1 MKNCFDVVIAGGAA
15 TGSALAY
22 FLSASRSFKGS
33 VLVIEKDSSYQK
45 CATALSA
52 ASIRHQFST
61 VENIQMSQFGSEFL
75 YGIGE
80 TLEVDGE
87 RPDVNFHEAGYL
99 FLSTPEG
106 YATLRENNALQ
117 RSLGAQIALLSDRQ
131 LQDKYSWLNVSDLA
145 GGSLGLKGEG
155 WLDAYGMMRAFRRK
169 AMSQGVSYIE
179 NEVVQVHREGARV
192 TGVTLNNGE
201 TVACGVFVNAAGTGA
216 MKLARQAD
224 IELPIESRKRSVF
237 YVTCPETVNDC
248 PMLIDPSG
256 AYIHPE
262 GEGFICG
269 IQPPADQDPE
279 CFDFDVQY
287 PLFDELLWP
296 ILAHRVP
303 AFEALRCE
311 HSWAGHYDYCTFDQN
326 VILGYHPDINNMV
339 FANGFSGH
347 GMQQSPAV
355 GRALAELIEFGEY
368 KSLNLKRLGWERV
381 LNNQPI
387 IEKNVW

>member
-80 TLEVDGE
+80 ILEVDGE

-216 MKLARQAD
+216 MKLARQAG

-296 ILAHRVP
+296 TLAHRVP
-303 AFEALRCE
+303 TFEALRCE

-368 KSLNLKRLGWERV
+368 RSLNLKRLGWERV
-381 LNNQPI
+381 LNGQPI